1 MNKKIG
7 KALVVGAGISGIR
20 AALDLA
26 ETGYG
31 VTLIDRAPHLG
42 GILSQLDYQFP
53 TDRCGMCKML
63 PLVDRDASS
72 QYCLRK
78 GLFHEN
84 IEILLSTEISSV
96 QGEPGNFAVMLHQK
110 PAWVDQDLCTGCG
123 ACVQVCPVEVPDL
136 FNTGLA
142 SRKAIYLP
150 VPHSI
155 PNSYVID
162 VTACSRCGACDEVC
176 PTQAIRLSQQERKKF
191 RILVVDDELILRDS
205 LKAWL
210 DDEEGFA
217 VDTAGSGQQ
226 ALELLEKS
234 TYNIML
240 LDIKMPGMDGVEV
253 LKKAKEAF
261 PDLNVVMMTAY
272 ATVETAVEAMKIGA
286 FDYLIKPFDPDT
298 LIPKILGIYEKLEA
312 TRGRE
317 LQVGAI
323 VLCGGTAY
331 FDPATGK
338 DTFGYGIYPNVVTS
352 LEFERILSGTG
363 PYQGKLVRPGGGKPI
378 KKVAWIQCV
387 GSRDMQTDADFCSNI
402 CCMYAIKEALVAKEK
417 TNGKLEATIFYMD
430 MRCFGKSFQ
439 RYRDRAETDHGVC
452 FKRGRVHSVI
462 TDNTQGETSDDL
474 ILRYVDLSG
483 KAHDEK
489 FDMAVLAVGQR
500 PSPGTAEFSEML
512 GIDLNEFGFC
522 QVEPFSYTKT
532 GKEGIVIGGSFSGLK
547 DISESVI
554 QASSASLTASC
565 VIHASGGSLTS
576 EPSHDTAF
584 ADVSKDMPKVMVAV
598 CTCGDVL
605 SKIIDTDQLTTR
617 LMTDPEVDQ
626 VVFIEQTCT
635 ADGWESLVELVE
647 KHEPNR
653 ILIAA
658 CLPYVYARKIR
669 ELGNKVGLDPA
680 LIDVVD
686 IHTPLTDKISKDE
699 EHSGFDAFDLGLST
713 IEMGIAGLKHLD
725 PTPVATVPVF
735 QRALV
740 VGGGIAGMTAALAVA
755 DHGFEVDLLEQ
766 GEVLGGNLNWLKQT
780 LEGHLTQTLLD
791 ETLLKVEK
799 HSMIQVH
806 TRIRLTGS
814 YGQVGRF
821 YTSIED
827 EDGVVNTLEHGVTIL
842 ATGGAEAGTASYGY
856 GTSEAIITQME
867 LEIKLSENKIDPGQL
882 ESVVMIQ
889 CVDSR
894 QEPRNYC
901 SRVCC
906 STSIKQALQ
915 LKEQNP
921 DLAIYI
927 FYRDIMT
934 YGFTESY
941 YTQARKTGIIFIQYD
956 IDKKPQMNVAG
967 GSDKPLRI
975 NAFDPILGR
984 DIEINADLAVLA
996 TGVVPSLP
1004 DDLAQSF
1011 GATVDED
1018 GFFQEAESKWRP
1030 VDSLKEGIF
1039 ACGLAHSPRSIPE
1052 SIATAEAA
1060 AQRAL
1065 RILSRENLPA
1075 GKVVAKVRHSICSL
1089 CELCI
1094 EVCPYGAR
1102 TIDIDLEQVLVNPVM
1117 CQGCG
1122 SCAAVC
1128 PSSASI
1134 LEGFTIRR
1142 MFDVID
1148 AAMVGTLN

>member
-31 VTLIDRAPHLG
+31 VTLIDRAPHMG

-96 QGEPGNFAVMLHQK
+96 EGEPGNFAVMLDQK
-110 PAWVDQDLCTGCG
+110 PEWVDQNLCIGCG

-162 VTACSRCGACDEVC
+162 VTTCNRCGACEDVC
-176 PTQAIRLSQQERKKF
+176 PTKAIRLSQQERKKF

-210 DDEEGFA
+210 DDEEGFT
-217 VDTAGSGQQ
+217 VDTAGSGPE
-226 ALELLEKS
+226 ALEKLGK
-234 TYNIML
+234 TDFNVML

-272 ATVETAVEAMKIGA
+272 ATVETAVEAMKVGA
-286 FDYLIKPFDPDT
+286 LDYLIKPFEPDT
-298 LIPKILGIYEKLEA
+298 LIPKVLGIYEKLET
-312 TRGRE
+312 TRERE

-323 VLCGGTAY
+323 VLCGGTDY

-338 DTFGYGIYPNVVTS
+338 DTFGYGMYPNVVTS
-352 LEFERILSGTG
+352 LEFERIMSGTG
-363 PYQGKLVRPGGGKPI
+363 PYQGRLIRPGDGKPI

-387 GSRDMQTDADFCSNI
+387 GSRDMQTNADFCSNI

-417 TNGKLEATIFYMD
+417 TNGKIEATIFYMD
-430 MRCFGKSFQ
+430 MRTFGKSFQ

-462 TDNTQGETSDDL
+462 ADNTQDETSGGL
-474 ILRYVDLSG
+474 ILRYMDMDG
-483 KAHDEK
+483 KAYDEK

-500 PSPGTAEFSEML
+500 PSPGTAELSEML
-512 GIDLNEFGFC
+512 GIDLNEWGFC
-522 QVEPFSYTKT
+522 KVEPFSYAKT
-532 GKEGIVIGGSFSGLK
+532 VKEGIVIGGSFSGLK

-554 QASSASLTASC
+554 QASSASLIASR
-565 VIHASGGSLTS
+565 VIHASGGSLAS
-576 EPSHDTAF
+576 DPLHDTSF

-598 CTCGDVL
+598 CTCGDGL
-605 SKIIDTDQLTTR
+605 TKSIDTDLLTTR
-617 LMTDPEVDQ
+617 LMTDPEVAR

-635 ADGWESLVELVE
+635 ANGWESLVELVE
-647 KHEPNR
+647 KYEPNR

-669 ELGNKVGLDPA
+669 ELGHKIGLNPA

-686 IHTPLTDKISKDE
+686 IHTPLTDKNPKNE
-699 EHSGFDAFDLGLST
+699 ESSDFDTFNASLSA
-713 IEMGIAGLKHLD
+713 IEMGIAGVKHLD
-725 PTPVATVPVF
+725 PCPVVTVPVF

-755 DHGFEVDLLEQ
+755 DHGFEVDILEQ
-766 GEVLGGNLNWLKQT
+766 GEALGGNLNWLKQT
-780 LEGHLTQTLLD
+780 LDGHSTETLLD

-799 HSMIQVH
+799 HPMIQVH

-821 YTSIED
+821 YTTIED
-827 EDGVVNTLEHGVTIL
+827 EDGVVSTLEHGITIL
-842 ATGGAEAGTASYGY
+842 ATGGREAGTTSFGY
-856 GTSEAIITQME
+856 GSSEAIVTQME
-867 LEIKLSENKIDPGQL
+867 LEMKLSENKIDYGQL

-906 STSIKQALQ
+906 ATALKNALK

-921 DLAIYI
+921 DTAIYI
-927 FYRDIMT
+927 FYRDMMT
-934 YGFTESY
+934 YGFTETY
-941 YTQARKTGIIFIQYD
+941 YTRARKAGIIFIQYN
-956 IDKKPQMNVAG
+956 IDKKPQMNAVE
-967 GSDKPLRI
+967 GSAKPLKI

-1011 GATVDED
+1011 GANVDSD

-1030 VDSLKEGIF
+1030 VDSIKEGIF

-1052 SIATAEAA
+1052 SVATAEAA

-1094 EVCPYGAR
+1094 EACPYGAR
-1102 TIDIDLEQVLVNPVM
+1102 AIDMDIEQVIVNPVM

-1134 LEGFTIRR
+1134 LEGFTIHR

-1148 AAMVGTLN
+1148 AAMAGALN